1 MATKLAKIHFL
12 ATMGD
17 TSSSKK
23 HLGSNAIL
31 IQDYKDGTYVY
42 GMVDVGF
49 YNPGNSSDEH
59 YDSKLLV
66 NYLKSQKI
74 STLEFVLITHF
85 HGDHFGNLRY
95 LLRNYAEAGIT
106 IKNVILPMNR
116 AKAEKLKNKLN
127 TESYENLVNYSNG
140 KSRPEVIEDD
150 IAFYRKNYYSGIK
163 LYYFGVNSTADIR
176 KVCNIGEGTFTFYN
190 TNGESTQYKELESG
204 ATEYPNS
211 WDGTVDKF
219 SIVTVYEFEGRKL
232 LIPADI
238 YELSEKVLTE
248 RLKNDYDI
256 IQMSHHGS
264 PNASCQSFID
274 AIVPE
279 DKECAVIQL
288 RSDNGG
294 EGAIKRY
301 KALNNISGHEFV
313 RVYGTHQNFEQE
325 WGNAEPG
332 NRGSI
337 VAEIKDGAVSYYSR
351 RLYADGTYK
360 QKLIHATEENNI
372 VTK

>member
-17 TSSSKK
+17 TSSSKQ

-31 IQDYKDGTYVY
+31 IQDYKNGKYVY
-42 GMVDVGF
+42 GMIDVGF
-49 YNPGNSSDEH
+49 YSSGSDEH

-74 STLEFVLITHF
+74 STLEFVLVTHF

-95 LLRNYAEAGIT
+95 LLRHYDEAGIT

-116 AKAEKLKNKLN
+116 TKAEKLKKKLN
-127 TESYENLVNYSNG
+127 VGSYENLVNYSGN
-140 KSRPEVIEDD
+140 KSRPEVVEAD
-150 IAFYRKNYYSGIK
+150 IDYYRKNFYSGIK
-163 LYYFGVNSTADIR
+163 LYYFGADATSTIR

-190 TNGESTQYKELESG
+190 TNGESTQYKELPSG
-204 ATEYPNS
+204 TTEFPNS

-219 SIVTVYEFEGRKL
+219 SIVTVYEVDGRKM

-238 YELSEKVLTE
+238 YTMSEKILKE

-264 PNASCQSFID
+264 PNGSCQEFID
-274 AIVPE
+274 AIVPKN
-279 DKECAVIQL
+279 KECAVIQL

-294 EGAIKRY
+294 EDAIKRY
-301 KALNNISGHEFV
+301 KALNKISGHGFV
-313 RVYGTHQNFEQE
+313 RVYGTHQNFEKE
-325 WGNAEPG
+325 WGNAEPA

-337 VAEIKDGAVSYYSR
+337 VAEIVNGKLNYYSR
-351 RLYADGTYK
+351 RLYSDRTYK
-360 QKLIHATEENNI
+360 QKLIHATEANNI